1 MPKPDEAHLMTEQE
15 LKKLERRIAKVYKE
29 AADELTDTINA
40 YFESFRKSDEDMRKR
55 VDAGEITE
63 EHYKQWRLAQIGRG
77 KRFEALR
84 DQVAERYTKANETAI
99 AYVNDQTPGI
109 YSLNRN
115 YAVYT
120 IEQVAGDV
128 GFTIWDEQTVKRLI
142 VERPD
147 VMPYY
152 PPEKALKRGIDL
164 AYGKSQ
170 ITKSVTS
177 SILQG
182 SSIGKMADDLQH
194 RITDMSRVSAIRAAR
209 TSTTAA
215 QNAGRLDSYHAAQ
228 NMGIKMRKEW
238 LATLDGR
245 TRHAHAMLDGQKA
258 DVDKPFKVEGHEIR
272 YPGDPQAAPYLVYNC
287 RCTLIAAVD
296 DVDTGSAKRRAI
308 DPKTGKSVVID
319 DTSYSEWA
327 GWKQDVKS
335 SNGSGIH
342 TIDESASSEQLD
354 LARRV
359 WGKADGQKYRVS
371 ASNTVDL
378 YETGRQRQS
387 DGTWVPVRNSLG
399 AYEVPENTNVNKCV
413 VTGLPNKTGFM
424 MYDDTPNYILDSGR
438 IALNPGAKNN
448 NTRDQI
454 SGLISNEIDIL
465 GGIRKDGHYYR
476 VIGSEK
482 EIEYIKNGTIRKS
495 VNHMTGETEDGLSVW
510 EIPKYQTGK
519 IVEVT
524 GTAIS
529 TGSDGE
535 PILDV
540 STVKFVRTVTDLATL
555 REQGK
560 KRFMELYGWTE
571 KQLEQALFGGY
582 ELHR

>member
-1 MPKPDEAHLMTEQE
+1 MTRQDEAHALTDKE
-15 LKKLERRIAKVYKE
+15 LEALEMRIAKVYKE
-29 AADELTDTINA
+29 ALDDVKDTIQA
-40 YFESFRKSDEDMRKR
+40 YFEHFRKRDEAMKKR
-55 VDAGEITE
+55 LDAGEITE
-63 EHYKQWRLAQIGRG
+63 DYYKQWRLNQIGRG
-77 KRFEALR
+77 KRFEDLR
-84 DQVAERYTKANETAI
+84 DKLAERWTKANETAI
-99 AYVNDQTPGI
+99 AYVNDATPGI

-115 YAVYT
+115 YAAYT
-120 IEQVAGDV
+120 IEKEVGDV
-128 GFTIWDEQTVKRLI
+128 GFTLWDEQTVRRLI
-142 VERPD
+142 VEEPD

-152 PPEKALKRGIDL
+152 PPKRAVQRGFDL

-170 ITKSVTS
+170 ITKNVTS

-182 SSIGKMADDLQH
+182 LSIGQMADSLQA
-194 RITDMSRVSAIRAAR
+194 RVVTMSRVSAVRAAR
-209 TSTTAA
+209 TAVTAA
-215 QNAGRLDSYHAAQ
+215 ENAGRMDSYHAAEK
-228 NMGIKMRKEW
+228 MGIKLRKEW

-245 TRHAHAMLDGQKA
+245 TRHAHAILDGQTV
-258 DVDKPFKVEGHEIR
+258 DVDKPFKVDGREIR
-272 YPGDPQAAPYLVYNC
+272 FPGDPQAAPYLVYNC
-287 RCTLIAAVD
+287 RCALIAAVD
-296 DVDTGSAKRRAI
+296 DVDTSSAKRRAI

-327 GWKQDVKS
+327 GWKQEVKS
-335 SNGSGIH
+335 SNSSGIQ
-342 TIDESASSEQLD
+342 TMEESASSEQFD

-378 YETGRQRQS
+378 YETGRKRQS
-387 DGTWVPVRNSLG
+387 DGTWAPVRNSLG
-399 AYEVPENTNVNKCV
+399 AYEVPENTDVNKCV

-424 MYDDTPNYILDSGR
+424 MYDDTPNYILNSGR
-438 IALNPGAKNN
+438 IALNSNAKNN
-448 NTRDQI
+448 NTRNQI
-454 SGLISNEIDIL
+454 SGLVSNEIDIL

-510 EIPKYQTGK
+510 ETPKYQTGK

>member
-1 MPKPDEAHLMTEQE
+1 MSDQAHTRTDRELQE
-15 LKKLERRIAKVYKE
+15 LEKRIAKVYQE
-29 AADELTDTINA
+29 ARDDVADQIKA
-40 YFESFRKSDEDMRKR
+40 YFRRFQARDAAMQKR
-55 VDAGEITE
+55 LSAGEITE
-63 EHYKQWRLAQIGRG
+63 EYYKQWRLNQIGRG
-77 KRFEALR
+77 RRFEDLR
-84 DQVAERYTKANETAI
+84 DKLAERFTDAYETAV
-99 AYVNDQTPGI
+99 AYVNDKTPGI

-115 YAVYT
+115 YAAYT
-120 IEQVAGDV
+120 IEKEVGDV
-128 GFTIWDEQTVKRLI
+128 GFTLWDEQTVRRLI
-142 VERPD
+142 VEEPD

-152 PPEKALKRGIDL
+152 PPKRAVQRGFDL

-170 ITKSVTS
+170 ITKNVTS

-182 SSIGKMADDLQH
+182 LSIGQMADSLQA
-194 RITDMSRVSAIRAAR
+194 RVVTMSQVSAVRAAR
-209 TSTTAA
+209 TAVTAA
-215 QNAGRLDSYHAAQ
+215 ENAGRMDSYHAAQ
-228 NMGIKMRKEW
+228 QMGIKLRKEW

-245 TRHAHAMLDGQKA
+245 TRHAHAILDGQTV
-258 DVDKPFKVEGHEIR
+258 DVDKPFKVDGREIR
-272 YPGDPQAAPYLVYNC
+272 FPGDPQAAPYLVYNC
-287 RCTLIAAVD
+287 RCALIAAVD
-296 DVDTGSAKRRAI
+296 DVDTSSAKRRAI

-327 GWKQDVKS
+327 GWKQEVKS
-335 SNGSGIH
+335 SNSSGIQ
-342 TIDESASSEQLD
+342 TMEESASSEQFD

-378 YETGRQRQS
+378 YETGRKRQS
-387 DGTWVPVRNSLG
+387 DGTWAPVRNSLG
-399 AYEVPENTNVNKCV
+399 AYEVPENTDVNKCV

-424 MYDDTPNYILDSGR
+424 MYDDTPNYILNSGR
-438 IALNPGAKNN
+438 IALNSNAKNN
-448 NTRDQI
+448 NTRNQI
-454 SGLISNEIDIL
+454 SGLVSNEIDIL

-495 VNHMTGETEDGLSVW
+495 INHMTGETEDGLSVW
-510 EIPKYQTGK
+510 ETPKYQTGK

>member
-1 MPKPDEAHLMTEQE
+1 MTRQDEAHELTEKQ
-15 LKKLERRIAKVYKE
+15 LQALEKRVAKVYKE
-29 AADELTDTINA
+29 AKENLDETVRD
-40 YFESFRKSDEDMRKR
+40 YFEGFRRRDETMKKR
-55 VDAGEITE
+55 LDAGEITE
-63 EHYKQWRLAQIGRG
+63 DYYKQWRLNQIGRG
-77 KRFEALR
+77 KRFEDLR
-84 DQVAERYTKANETAI
+84 DKLAERWTKANETAI
-99 AYVNDQTPGI
+99 AYVNDATPGI

-115 YAVYT
+115 YAAYT
-120 IEQVAGDV
+120 IEKEVGDV
-128 GFTIWDEQTVKRLI
+128 GFTLWDEQTVKRLI
-142 VERPD
+142 VEEPD

-152 PPEKALKRGIDL
+152 PPERAVRRGIDL

-170 ITKSVTS
+170 ITKNVTS

-182 SSIGKMADDLQH
+182 LTVKQMADNLQE
-194 RITDMSRVSAIRAAR
+194 RIATMSRVSAVRAAR
-209 TSTTAA
+209 TAVTAA
-215 QNAGRLDSYHAAQ
+215 ENAGRMDSYHAAEK
-228 NMGIKMRKEW
+228 MGIKLRKEW

-245 TRHAHAMLDGQKA
+245 TRHAHAILDGQTV
-258 DVDKPFKVEGHEIR
+258 DVDKPFKVDGREIR
-272 YPGDPQAAPYLVYNC
+272 FPGDPQAAPYLVYNC
-287 RCTLIAAVD
+287 RCALIAAVD
-296 DVDTGSAKRRAI
+296 DVDTSSAKRRAI

-327 GWKQDVKS
+327 GWKQEVKS
-335 SNGSGIH
+335 SNSSGIQ
-342 TIDESASSEQLD
+342 TMEESASSEQFD

-378 YETGRQRQS
+378 YETGRKRQS
-387 DGTWVPVRNSLG
+387 DGTWAPVRNSLG
-399 AYEVPENTNVNKCV
+399 AYEVPENTDVNKCV

-424 MYDDTPNYILDSGR
+424 MYDDTPNYILNSGR
-438 IALNPGAKNN
+438 IALNSNAKNN
-448 NTRDQI
+448 NTRNQI
-454 SGLISNEIDIL
+454 SGLVSNEIDIL

-510 EIPKYQTGK
+510 ETPKYQTGK

>member
-15 LKKLERRIAKVYKE
+15 LKAIERRIAKVYKE
-29 AADELTDTINA
+29 AADELTDTIKD
-40 YFESFRKSDEDMRKR
+40 YFESFRKRDEDMRKR
-55 VDAGEITE
+55 VEAGEITE
-63 EHYKQWRLAQIGRG
+63 DYYKQWRLNQIGRG
-77 KRFEALR
+77 KRFEVLR

-99 AYVNDQTPGI
+99 AYVNDDTPGI

-115 YAVYT
+115 YAAYT

-128 GFTIWDEQTVKRLI
+128 GFTLWDESTVRRLI
-142 VERPD
+142 VEQPD

-152 PPEKALKRGIDL
+152 PPQRAVKRGIDL
-164 AYGKSQ
+164 SYGKSQ

-182 SSIGKMADDLQH
+182 LSVGKMADDLQR
-194 RITDMSRVSAIRAAR
+194 RIRDMNRVSAIRAAR
-209 TSTTAA
+209 TATTAA
-215 QNAGRLDSYHAAQ
+215 QNAGRMDSYHAAQ
-228 NMGIKMRKEW
+228 KMGIKMRKEW

-245 TRHAHAMLDGQKA
+245 TRHTHAMLDGQKA
-258 DVDKPFKVEGHEIR
+258 DVDKPFKVDGREIR
-272 YPGDPQAAPYLVYNC
+272 FPGDPQAAADLVYNC

-296 DVDTGSAKRRAI
+296 NVDTSSAKRRAI
-308 DPKTGKSVVID
+308 DPKTGESVVID

-335 SNGSGIH
+335 SNGSGIQAM
-342 TIDESASSEQLD
+342 DESASSEQFD

-378 YETGRQRQS
+378 YETGRQRQG
-387 DGTWVPVRNSLG
+387 DGTWVPVRNLLG
-399 AYEVPENTNVNKCV
+399 AYEVPENTDINKCV

-510 EIPKYQTGK
+510 ETPKYQTGK